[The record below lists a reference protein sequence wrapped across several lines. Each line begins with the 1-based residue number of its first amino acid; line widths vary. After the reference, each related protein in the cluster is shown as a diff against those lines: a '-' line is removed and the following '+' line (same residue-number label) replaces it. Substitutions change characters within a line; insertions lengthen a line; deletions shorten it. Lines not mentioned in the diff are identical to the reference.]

1 MLDID
6 IEDDLTKNQNSYD
19 GLISTIE
26 ISQGTLVLIIASCT
40 ARTFQAEL
48 IDRYEAELA
57 PSMPCYRIQL
67 DRSEPSLRQALEN
80 LVDRHP
86 ELQARKA
93 HAVITATGAADL
105 LSFKL
110 GDSEENSALDRFFGY
125 LQWTRE
131 GLREFPFPIVL
142 WVTPQIL
149 TQLSSKA
156 PDFWSWRGGVF
167 RFVAP
172 AFVSDRTSFM
182 PTIDS
187 SFKPEST
194 SDLLIDELLEQ
205 VAQIT
210 AKNPNSATLATLFDR
225 LGQAYTDRLDDNGA
239 ENRATAIEYFQ
250 RALAIQGKL
259 NLNRL
264 NTLIRLANLYR
275 RLSNWNEAEALY
287 LECLKIQ
294 TELGDRSGMATSWA
308 WLGYLASNRGD
319 YDKAEALYDRSLE
332 VYTELGD
339 RAGMA
344 SSWGVLGDI
353 ARNRGDYDKAEALY
367 NQSLTVRT
375 ELGDRAGMA
384 ASWASLGYIAS
395 KRGDYDKAESLYNQC
410 LAVRTELGDRAG
422 MATSWGVLGDI
433 ARERGDYDKAEAL
446 YNQCLA
452 VEIELGDRAGM
463 AATWGVLGDIAR
475 NRGDY
480 DKAEALYNQSLT
492 VRAELGDR
500 AGMATSWG
508 CLGETELGR
517 GNLDAAET
525 LLKKALTAMEDLQ
538 MTWHIAETN
547 WDLAQLYRAQ
557 CDEIQAQQHYLI
569 AHKLFIKLGAKG
581 DLARIEKEWL

>member
-6 IEDDLTKNQNSYD
+6 TDIEDNLTKNQNSYD

-26 ISQGTLVLIIASCT
+26 IGQGMLVLIIASCT
-40 ARTFQAEL
+40 NRAFQAEL
-48 IDRYEAELA
+48 IDRYETELT
-57 PSMPCYRIQL
+57 PSIPCYRVQL
-67 DRSEPSLRQALEN
+67 DRSEPSLRQALAN

-86 ELQARKA
+86 ELQAPKA
-93 HAVITATGAADL
+93 NAVITATGAADL

-110 GDSEENSALDRFFGY
+110 GDSEANSALDRFFGY

-172 AFVSDRTSFM
+172 AFVSDRITFT

-187 SFKPEST
+187 SFKPEPT
-194 SDLLIDELLEQ
+194 SDLPIDELLEQ

-210 AKNPNSATLATLFDR
+210 AKNPNSPTLATLYDR
-225 LGQAYTDRLDDNGA
+225 LGQAYIDRISGNGA
-239 ENRATAIEYFQ
+239 ENRSTAIEYFQ
-250 RALAIQGKL
+250 RALEIQGKL

-275 RLSNWNEAEALY
+275 RLSNWNEAEILY
-287 LECLKIQ
+287 LECLKIE
-294 TELGDRSGMATSWA
+294 TESGDRAGMATFWGV
-308 WLGYLASNRGD
+308 LGDIARNRGD
-319 YDKAEALYDRSLE
+319 YDKAEALDNQSLA
-332 VYTELGD
+332 VRTELGD

-344 SSWGVLGDI
+344 TYWGSLGDI

-367 NQSLTVRT
+367 NQSL
-375 ELGDRAGMA
+375 
-384 ASWASLGYIAS
+384 
-395 KRGDYDKAESLYNQC
+395 
-410 LAVRTELGDRAG
+410 AVQTELGDRAG

-433 ARERGDYDKAEAL
+433 ARSRGDYD
-446 YNQCLA
+446 Q
-452 VEIELGDRAGM
+452 
-463 AATWGVLGDIAR
+463 
-475 NRGDY
+475 
-480 DKAEALYNQSLT
+480 AEALYNQSLA
-492 VRAELGDR
+492 VRTELGDQ

-525 LLKKALTAMEDLQ
+525 WLKKALAVMEDLQ

-547 WDLAQLYRAQ
+547 WDLAQLYRAKG
-557 CDEIQAQQHYLI
+557 DESQAQQYYST
-569 AHKLFIKLGAKG
+569 AHQLFTKLGAKG
-581 DLARIEKEWL
+581 DLAKIESEWS

>member
-26 ISQGTLVLIIASCT
+26 IGQGTLVLIIASCT
-40 ARTFQAEL
+40 NRAFQAEL

-57 PSMPCYRIQL
+57 PSIPCYRVQL

-80 LVDRHP
+80 LVDQHP
-86 ELQARKA
+86 ELQVPKA
-93 HAVITATGAADL
+93 NAVITAIGAADL
-105 LSFKL
+105 LAFKL
-110 GDSEENSALDRFFGY
+110 GDSETNSALDRFFGY

-172 AFVSDRTSFM
+172 AFVSDRTTFI

-194 SDLLIDELLEQ
+194 SDLPIDELLEQ
-205 VAQIT
+205 AAQIA
-210 AKNPNSATLATLFDR
+210 AKNPNSPALATLFDR
-225 LGQAYTDRLDDNGA
+225 LGQAYRDRIGGNGA

-264 NTLIRLANLYR
+264 NTLARLANLYR

-287 LECLKIQ
+287 LECLKIE
-294 TELGDRSGMATSWA
+294 TELCDRAGMAFSWDWLGYIARRRGNYDEAEALYNQSLTVRIELDDRAGMATSW
-308 WLGYLASNRGD
+308 GS
-319 YDKAEALYDRSLE
+319 
-332 VYTELGD
+332 
-339 RAGMA
+339 
-344 SSWGVLGDI
+344 LGDI

-367 NQSLTVRT
+367 HQSLEVRT
-375 ELGDRAGMA
+375 EIGDRAGMA
-384 ASWASLGYIAS
+384 S
-395 KRGDYDKAESLYNQC
+395 
-410 LAVRTELGDRAG
+410 
-422 MATSWGVLGDI
+422 SWGL
-433 ARERGDYDKAEAL
+433 
-446 YNQCLA
+446 
-452 VEIELGDRAGM
+452 
-463 AATWGVLGDIAR
+463 LGDIAR
-475 NRGDY
+475 NRGEY
-480 DKAEALYNQSLT
+480 DKAEALYHQCLE
-492 VRAELGDR
+492 VRTEIGDR
-500 AGMATSWG
+500 AGTATSWG

-525 LLKKALTAMEDLQ
+525 WLKKALTAMEDLQ

-557 CDEIQAQQHYLI
+557 GDEPQAQQYYSI
-569 AHKLFIKLGAKG
+569 AHDLFIKLGAKG
-581 DLARIEKEWL
+581 DLERIEKEWI

>member
-57 PSMPCYRIQL
+57 PSIPCYRVQL

-80 LVDRHP
+80 LVDQHP
-86 ELQARKA
+86 ELQVPKA
-93 HAVITATGAADL
+93 NAVITATGAADL

-110 GDSEENSALDRFFGY
+110 GESEANSALDRFFGY

-167 RFVAP
+167 RFIAP
-172 AFVSDRTSFM
+172 AFVSDRTNFT

-187 SFKPEST
+187 SFKPESA
-194 SDLLIDELLEQ
+194 SDLPIDELLEQ
-205 VAQIT
+205 VAQIS
-210 AKNPNSATLATLFDR
+210 AKNPNSATLSTLFDR
-225 LGQAYTDRLDDNGA
+225 LGQAYTDRIDGNGV

-250 RALAIQGKL
+250 RALAIQDKL
-259 NLNRL
+259 GLNRF
-264 NTLIRLANLYR
+264 NTLARLANLYS

-294 TELGDRSGMATSWA
+294 TEI
-308 WLGYLASNRGD
+308 
-319 YDKAEALYDRSLE
+319 
-332 VYTELGD
+332 GD

-353 ARNRGDYDKAEALY
+353 ARNRGDYDKAESLY
-367 NQSLTVRT
+367 NQSLAVRT
-375 ELGDRAGMA
+375 ELSDRAGMA
-384 ASWASLGYIAS
+384 A
-395 KRGDYDKAESLYNQC
+395 C
-410 LAVRTELGDRAG
+410 
-422 MATSWGVLGDI
+422 WGS
-433 ARERGDYDKAEAL
+433 
-446 YNQCLA
+446 
-452 VEIELGDRAGM
+452 
-463 AATWGVLGDIAR
+463 LGDIAR

-480 DKAEALYNQSLT
+480 DRAKAFYQQSLKLRTELGNRAGMALSYGLLGDIASKQGDYDKAEALYQQSL
-492 VRAELGDR
+492 ALSIELGDQAR
-500 AGMATSWG
+500 IATNWG
-508 CLGETELGR
+508 CLGENELGR
-517 GNLDAAET
+517 GNLNAAET
-525 LLKKALTAMEDLQ
+525 WLKRALTAMEDLQ
-538 MTWHIAETN
+538 MTWNVAETN
-547 WDLAQLYRAQ
+547 WDLAQLYRAKG
-557 CDEIQAQQHYLI
+557 DESQAEQHYSI
-569 AHKLFIKLGAKG
+569 SHDLFIKLGAKG
-581 DLARIEKEWL
+581 DLEKIEREWI

>member
-6 IEDDLTKNQNSYD
+6 IEDDLTKNQDSYD

-26 ISQGTLVLIIASCT
+26 VSQGTLVLIIASCT

-57 PSMPCYRIQL
+57 PSIPSYRIQL
-67 DRSEPSLRQALEN
+67 DRSEPSLRQALED

-86 ELQARKA
+86 ELQVPKA
-93 HAVITATGAADL
+93 NAVITATGAADL

-167 RFVAP
+167 RFTAP
-172 AFVSDRTSFM
+172 AFVSDRNTFT

-187 SFKPEST
+187 SFKPESA
-194 SDLLIDELLEQ
+194 SDLPIDELLEQ
-205 VAQIT
+205 VAQIS
-210 AKNPNSATLATLFDR
+210 AKNPNSATLSTLFDR
-225 LGQAYTDRLDDNGA
+225 LGQAYTDRIGGNGA

-259 NLNRL
+259 GLDRF
-264 NTLIRLANLYR
+264 NTLVRLANLYR

-294 TELGDRSGMATSWA
+294 TEI
-308 WLGYLASNRGD
+308 
-319 YDKAEALYDRSLE
+319 
-332 VYTELGD
+332 GD

-344 SSWGVLGDI
+344 AIWGVLGDI
-353 ARNRGDYDKAEALY
+353 ARKRGNYDEAERLFNQSLTVRTELGDQAGMATSWSVLGDIARKRGNYDEAERLY
-367 NQSLTVRT
+367 HQSLTVRT

-384 ASWASLGYIAS
+384 ATWTSLGYIACN
-395 KRGDYDKAESLYNQC
+395 RRDYDKAESLYNQS
-410 LAVRTELGDRAG
+410 LKVQTELRDRAG
-422 MATSWGVLGDI
+422 MVTSWGVLGGI
-433 ARERGDYDKAEAL
+433 ALYRGDYDKAEAL
-446 YNQCLA
+446 YKKCL
-452 VEIELGDRAGM
+452 
-463 AATWGVLGDIAR
+463 DIA
-475 NRGDY
+475 
-480 DKAEALYNQSLT
+480 
-492 VRAELGDR
+492 
-500 AGMATSWG
+500 
-508 CLGETELGR
+508 
-517 GNLDAAET
+517 
-525 LLKKALTAMEDLQ
+525 EDLQ
-538 MTWHIAETN
+538 MAWDIAETN
-547 WDLAQLYRAQ
+547 WDLALLYRAKG
-557 CDEIQAQQHYLI
+557 DEPQAQQHYSI
-569 AHKLFIKLGAKG
+569 AHDLFIKLGAKG
-581 DLARIEKEWL
+581 DLERIEREWL

>member
-57 PSMPCYRIQL
+57 PSIPSYRIQL

-86 ELQARKA
+86 ELQVPKA
-93 HAVITATGAADL
+93 NAVITATGAADL

-110 GDSEENSALDRFFGY
+110 GESEENSALDRFFGY

-187 SFKPEST
+187 SFKPERT
-194 SDLLIDELLEQ
+194 SDLPIDELLEQ

-225 LGQAYTDRLDDNGA
+225 LGQAYTDRIGGNGA

-259 NLNRL
+259 NLNRF
-264 NTLIRLANLYR
+264 NTLARLANLYR

-287 LECLKIQ
+287 LECLKIE
-294 TELGDRSGMATSWA
+294 TELCDQSGVAFSWDWLGYIARRRGNYDEAEALYNQSLEVRIELDDRAGMATSW
-308 WLGYLASNRGD
+308 GS
-319 YDKAEALYDRSLE
+319 
-332 VYTELGD
+332 
-339 RAGMA
+339 
-344 SSWGVLGDI
+344 LGDI

-367 NQSLTVRT
+367 NQSLEVRI
-375 ELGDRAGMA
+375 ELDDRAGIA
-384 ASWASLGYIAS
+384 ATWGSLGYIA
-395 KRGDYDKAESLYNQC
+395 RN
-410 LAVRTELGDRAG
+410 
-422 MATSWGVLGDI
+422 
-433 ARERGDYDKAEAL
+433 RGDYDKAEAL
-446 YNQCLA
+446 YHQSLE
-452 VEIELGDRAGM
+452 VETEIGDRAGM
-463 AATWGVLGDIAR
+463 ASSWGLLGDIAR

-480 DKAEALYNQSLT
+480 DKAEALYHQCLE
-492 VRAELGDR
+492 VRTEIGDR

-557 CDEIQAQQHYLI
+557 CDEIQAEQHYSI

>member
-1 MLDID
+1 
-6 IEDDLTKNQNSYD
+6 
-19 GLISTIE
+19 
-26 ISQGTLVLIIASCT
+26 
-40 ARTFQAEL
+40 L

-57 PSMPCYRIQL
+57 PSIPSYRIQL

-86 ELQARKA
+86 ELQVPKA
-93 HAVITATGAADL
+93 SAVITATGAADL
-105 LSFKL
+105 LAFKL

-167 RFVAP
+167 RFTTP
-172 AFVSDRTSFM
+172 AFVSDRTTFT

-187 SFKPEST
+187 SFKPESA
-194 SDLLIDELLEQ
+194 SDLPIDELLEQ
-205 VAQIT
+205 VAQIS
-210 AKNPNSATLATLFDR
+210 AKNPNSATLSTLFDR
-225 LGQAYTDRLDDNGA
+225 LGQAYTDRIDGNGA

-250 RALAIQGKL
+250 RSLAIQGKL
-259 NLNRL
+259 GLNRF
-264 NTLIRLANLYR
+264 NTLVRLANLYR
-275 RLSNWNEAEALY
+275 RLSNWNEAEALD

-294 TELGDRSGMATSWA
+294 TES
-308 WLGYLASNRGD
+308 
-319 YDKAEALYDRSLE
+319 
-332 VYTELGD
+332 GD

-384 ASWASLGYIAS
+384 ATWGSLGYIAS
-395 KRGDYDKAESLYNQC
+395 QRGDYDKAEALYNQS
-410 LAVRTELGDRAG
+410 LTVRTELGDRAG
-422 MATSWGVLGDI
+422 MATS
-433 ARERGDYDKAEAL
+433 
-446 YNQCLA
+446 
-452 VEIELGDRAGM
+452 
-463 AATWGVLGDIAR
+463 WGVLGDIAR

-492 VRAELGDR
+492 VRTELGDR

-508 CLGETELGR
+508 VLGDIARNRGDYDKAEALYNQSLTVRTELGDRAGMAVNWGSLGENELGR
-517 GNLDAAET
+517 GNLDAAEAW
-525 LLKKALTAMEDLQ
+525 LKKALIVMEDIQ
-538 MTWHIAETN
+538 MTDYIAEVN
-547 WDLAQLYRAQ
+547 WCLAQIYRAKG
-557 CDEIQAQQHYLI
+557 DEPQAQQHYSI
-569 AHKLFIKLGAKG
+569 AHDLFIKLGAKG
-581 DLARIEKEWL
+581 DLERIEKEWL

>member
-57 PSMPCYRIQL
+57 PSIPCYRVQL

-80 LVDRHP
+80 LVDRQP
-86 ELQARKA
+86 ELQVPKA
-93 HAVITATGAADL
+93 SAVITATGAADL

-110 GDSEENSALDRFFGY
+110 GESETNSALDRFFGY

-167 RFVAP
+167 RFAAP
-172 AFVSDRTSFM
+172 AFVSDRNTFT

-187 SFKPEST
+187 SFKPESA
-194 SDLLIDELLEQ
+194 SDLPIDELLEQ
-205 VAQIT
+205 VAQIS

-225 LGQAYTDRLDDNGA
+225 LGQAYTDRIGGNGA
-239 ENRATAIEYFQ
+239 ENRATAIKYFQ
-250 RALAIQGKL
+250 RALAIQGNL

-275 RLSNWNEAEALY
+275 RLSNWNEAEILY
-287 LECLKIQ
+287 LECLKIE
-294 TELGDRSGMATSWA
+294 TELG
-308 WLGYLASNRGD
+308 N
-319 YDKAEALYDRSLE
+319 
-332 VYTELGD
+332 

-344 SSWGVLGDI
+344 SAWGCLGDI
-353 ARNRGDYDKAEALY
+353 TRDRGDYDKAEALY

-384 ASWASLGYIAS
+384 TSWGVLGDIAR
-395 KRGDYDKAESLYNQC
+395 KRGDYDKADALFNQS
-410 LAVRTELGDRAG
+410 LAVRTELGDQVG

-433 ARERGDYDKAEAL
+433 ARYRGDYDKAEAL
-446 YNQCLA
+446 YNQALA
-452 VEIELGDRAGM
+452 VQTELD
-463 AATWGVLGDIAR
+463 
-475 NRGDY
+475 
-480 DKAEALYNQSLT
+480 
-492 VRAELGDR
+492 DR
-500 AGMATSWG
+500 AGMATQWG
-508 CLGETELGR
+508 CLGETELRR
-517 GNLDAAET
+517 GNLEAAEIW
-525 LLKKALTAMEDLQ
+525 LKKALTAMEDMQ
-538 MTWHIAETN
+538 TTWYIAETN
-547 WDLAQLYRAQ
+547 WDLAQLYRAKG
-557 CDEIQAQQHYLI
+557 DDSQAQQHYSI
-569 AHKLFIKLGAKG
+569 AHDLFIKLGAKG
-581 DLARIEKEWL
+581 DLERIEKEWL

>member
-1 MLDID
+1 MLEID

-26 ISQGTLVLIIASCT
+26 VSQGTLVLILASCT

-48 IDRYEAELA
+48 IDQYEAELA
-57 PSMPCYRIQL
+57 PSIPSYRIQL

-86 ELQARKA
+86 ELQVPKA
-93 HAVITATGAADL
+93 NAVITATGAADL

-110 GDSEENSALDRFFGY
+110 GESEENSALDRFFGY

-167 RFVAP
+167 RFTAP
-172 AFVSDRTSFM
+172 AFVSDRTSFTPM
-182 PTIDS
+182 IDS

-194 SDLLIDELLEQ
+194 SDLPIDELLEQ

-210 AKNPNSATLATLFDR
+210 AKNPNSPTLATLFDR
-225 LGQAYTDRLDDNGA
+225 LGQAYTDRIDGNSA

-259 NLNRL
+259 KLNRL

-287 LECLKIQ
+287 LESLKIQ
-294 TELGDRSGMATSWA
+294 TELDDRAGMATSWVS
-308 WLGYLASNRGD
+308 LGDIARNRGD
-319 YDKAEALYDRSLE
+319 YDQAEALFNQSLA
-332 VYTELGD
+332 VRTKLGD

-344 SSWGVLGDI
+344 ISWGVLGDI
-353 ARNRGDYDKAEALY
+353 ACNRGDYDKAEALY
-367 NQSLTVRT
+367 NQ
-375 ELGDRAGMA
+375 
-384 ASWASLGYIAS
+384 
-395 KRGDYDKAESLYNQC
+395 C
-410 LAVRTELGDRAG
+410 LKVETELGDRAG

-433 ARERGDYDKAEAL
+433 ARK
-446 YNQCLA
+446 
-452 VEIELGDRAGM
+452 
-463 AATWGVLGDIAR
+463 
-475 NRGDY
+475 RGDY
-480 DKAEALYNQSLT
+480 DKAEALYNQSLKVET
-492 VRAELGDR
+492 ELGNR
-500 AGMATSWG
+500 AGIAESWG

-517 GNLDAAET
+517 GNFDAAET

-538 MTWHIAETN
+538 IAWHIAETN

-557 CDEIQAQQHYLI
+557 CDEIQAQQHYSI
-569 AHKLFIKLGAKG
+569 AHDLFIKLGAKG
-581 DLARIEKEWL
+581 DLERIEKEWL

>member
-57 PSMPCYRIQL
+57 PSIPCYRIQL

-86 ELQARKA
+86 ELQAPKA
-93 HAVITATGAADL
+93 NAVITAIGAADL
-105 LSFKL
+105 LAFKL

-172 AFVSDRTSFM
+172 AFVSDRATFT

-194 SDLLIDELLEQ
+194 SDLPIDELLEQ
-205 VAQIT
+205 AAQIA
-210 AKNPNSATLATLFDR
+210 AKNPNSPALATLFDR
-225 LGQAYTDRLDDNGA
+225 LGQAYRDRIGGNGA

-259 NLNRL
+259 KLNRF
-264 NTLIRLANLYR
+264 NTLVRLANLYR
-275 RLSNWNEAEALY
+275 RLSNWNEAEALD

-294 TELGDRSGMATSWA
+294 TELGDQAGMAASWGL
-308 WLGYLASNRGD
+308 LGDITRNRGD
-319 YDKAEALYDRSLE
+319 FDKAEALYNQSLA
-332 VYTELGD
+332 VRTELGD
-339 RAGMA
+339 QAGMA
-344 SSWGVLGDI
+344 ATWASLGDI
-353 ARNRGDYDKAEALY
+353 ARNRGDYDKAEALH
-367 NQSLTVRT
+367 NQSLAIRT
-375 ELGDRAGMA
+375 ELGD
-384 ASWASLGYIAS
+384 
-395 KRGDYDKAESLYNQC
+395 Q
-410 LAVRTELGDRAG
+410 
-422 MATSWGVLGDI
+422 
-433 ARERGDYDKAEAL
+433 
-446 YNQCLA
+446 
-452 VEIELGDRAGM
+452 AGM
-463 AATWGVLGDIAR
+463 AATWASLGDIAR

-480 DKAEALYNQSLT
+480 DKAEDLFNQYLAVQT
-492 VRAELGDR
+492 ELGDR
-500 AGMATSWG
+500 AGIATSWG
-508 CLGETELGR
+508 VLGDIARNRGDYNKAEALYNQYLAVQIELGDRAGTATSWGVLGDIARNR
-517 GNLDAAET
+517 GDYNKAEALYNQCLDIA
-525 LLKKALTAMEDLQ
+525 KDLQ
-538 MTWHIAETN
+538 MIWHIAEAN
-547 WDLAQLYRAQ
+547 WDLALLYRAQ
-557 CDEIQAQQHYLI
+557 GDETQAEQYYSI
-569 AHKLFIKLGAKG
+569 AHELFIKLGAKG
-581 DLARIEKEWL
+581 DLERIEKEWL

>member
-26 ISQGTLVLIIASCT
+26 IGQGTLVLIIASCT

-57 PSMPCYRIQL
+57 PSIPSYRVQL

-86 ELQARKA
+86 ELQVPKA
-93 HAVITATGAADL
+93 NAVITATGAADL

-131 GLREFPFPIVL
+131 GLREFPYPIVL

-172 AFVSDRTSFM
+172 AFVSDRSTFT

-194 SDLLIDELLEQ
+194 SDLPIDELLEQ
-205 VAQIT
+205 VAQIA

-225 LGQAYTDRLDDNGA
+225 LGQAYRDRIGGNGS

-250 RALAIQGKL
+250 RALTIQTTL
-259 NLNRL
+259 NLTR
-264 NTLIRLANLYR
+264 
-275 RLSNWNEAEALY
+275 SQ
-287 LECLKIQ
+287 IQ
-294 TELGDRSGMATSWA
+294 TLFRLGVVFFQLGNYQEAITIFQKRLVITTELNDRAGMASSWGCLGDIARNW
-308 WLGYLASNRGD
+308 GD
-319 YDKAEALYDRSLE
+319 YDKAEALYNQSLVVE
-332 VYTELGD
+332 TELND

-344 SSWGVLGDI
+344 TQWGCLGDI

-367 NQSLTVRT
+367 NQSL
-375 ELGDRAGMA
+375 
-384 ASWASLGYIAS
+384 
-395 KRGDYDKAESLYNQC
+395 
-410 LAVRTELGDRAG
+410 AVWTELGDRAG
-422 MATSWGVLGDI
+422 MATSWG
-433 ARERGDYDKAEAL
+433 
-446 YNQCLA
+446 C
-452 VEIELGDRAGM
+452 
-463 AATWGVLGDIAR
+463 LGDIAR

-480 DKAEALYNQSLT
+480 DKAEALHNQSLAVWTELGDRPRMATSWGCLGDIARNRDDYDKAEALYNQSLAVT
-492 VRAELGDR
+492 TELGDR
-500 AGMATSWG
+500 AGMANAWG

-517 GNLDAAET
+517 GNLKSAEQC
-525 LLKKALTAMEDLQ
+525 LKKALTAMEDLQ
-538 MTWHIAETN
+538 MTWNIAETN
-547 WDLAQLYRAQ
+547 WDLAQLYRAKG
-557 CDEIQAQQHYLI
+557 DEPQAQQYHSI
-569 AHKLFIKLGAKG
+569 AHDLFTKLGAKG
-581 DLARIEKEWL
+581 DLERIEKEWL

>member
-57 PSMPCYRIQL
+57 PSIPSYRIQL

-86 ELQARKA
+86 ELQVPKA
-93 HAVITATGAADL
+93 NAVITATGAADL

-110 GDSEENSALDRFFGY
+110 GESEENSALDRFFGY

-187 SFKPEST
+187 SFKPERT
-194 SDLLIDELLEQ
+194 SDLPIDELLEQ

-225 LGQAYTDRLDDNGA
+225 LGQAYTDRIGGNGA

-259 NLNRL
+259 NLNRF
-264 NTLIRLANLYR
+264 NTLARLANLYR

-287 LECLKIQ
+287 LECLKIE
-294 TELGDRSGMATSWA
+294 TELCDQSGVAFSWDWLGYIARRRGNYDEAEALYNQSLEVRIELDDRAGMATSW
-308 WLGYLASNRGD
+308 GS
-319 YDKAEALYDRSLE
+319 
-332 VYTELGD
+332 
-339 RAGMA
+339 
-344 SSWGVLGDI
+344 LGDI

-367 NQSLTVRT
+367 NQSLEVRI
-375 ELGDRAGMA
+375 ELDDRAGIA
-384 ASWASLGYIAS
+384 ATWGSLGYIA
-395 KRGDYDKAESLYNQC
+395 RN
-410 LAVRTELGDRAG
+410 
-422 MATSWGVLGDI
+422 
-433 ARERGDYDKAEAL
+433 RGDYDKAEAL
-446 YNQCLA
+446 YHQSLE
-452 VEIELGDRAGM
+452 VETEIGDRAGM
-463 AATWGVLGDIAR
+463 ASSWGLLGDIAR

-480 DKAEALYNQSLT
+480 DKAEALYHQCLE
-492 VRAELGDR
+492 VRTEIGDR